1 MRRIRGGPAATAGWS
16 RSTWLLRALVLLL
29 PTAALLVALPQWA
42 HTWTLVLVVAGSLR
56 WAWLPDDLVGVMVL
70 LLVGGWWA
78 AHGATGWRLLVV
90 GILLVAAHVAATL
103 ASYGP
108 GTLAPGGALVRLWAG
123 RGLLT
128 VVPLLVALGAVRV
141 LDADLAPRGL
151 WTLALAAMVVLVL
164 VAARATQRV
173 RW

>member
-1 MRRIRGGPAATAGWS
+1 MTPPAFAGWTPAS
-16 RSTWLLRALVLLL
+16 WLLRVLVLLL
-29 PTAALLVALPQWA
+29 PTAALLVALPQWPHSWLLA
-42 HTWTLVLVVAGSLR
+42 LVALGSVR

-78 AHGATGWRLLVV
+78 AHGATDWRLGVV
-90 GILLVAAHVAATL
+90 GVLLVTAHVAATV

-108 GTLAPGGALVRLWAG
+108 GTLHPDRALVRLWLG

-128 VVPLLVALGAVRV
+128 LVPLGAALGAVQV

-151 WTLALAAMVVLVL
+151 WTLALTAMVVLVL
-164 VAARATQRV
+164 LGARATQRV
-173 RW
+173 RL